1 MPSPYHE
8 LVIEGPRPWTFGFI
22 QGFLRGSGI
31 HAPVL
36 DAEAEGFAGDSL
48 IERLRDLLHPDNA
61 VMHFLVPAEALPE
74 VRQAIADPIAEQ
86 RQVHLRSERGIA
98 GARFDFSLAVYS
110 PAHAAKIRLFLSQL
124 PEGVTLTGDTAFK
137 ETVEPGAGGVHSYV
151 PAHAL
156 EFKGRG
162 GVEGDLD
169 GVLAVFRGC
178 RDEDLIR
185 ERALRLIP
193 AVDSAP

>member
-86 RQVHLRSERGIA
+86 RQVHLRSERAIA
-98 GARFDFSLAVYS
+98 GARFEFSLAVYS
-110 PAHAAKIRLFLSQL
+110 PAHAARIRVFFGKL
-124 PEGVTLTGDTAFK
+124 PEGVKLTGDTDFK
-137 ETVEPGAGGVHSYV
+137 ETVDPGAGGVHSYA
-151 PAHAL
+151 PAHRHEL
-156 EFKGRG
+156 TGHG

-169 GVLAVFRGC
+169 GVLAVYHGC
-178 RDEDLIR
+178 RDEELIK
-185 ERALRLIP
+185 ERDLRLIP
-193 AVDSAP
+193 AAESAP